1 MIHGIN
7 IIICLDRLIN
17 KLNFGFPTAWKYTD
31 EIIWNPMIGN
41 IIVFILNPN
50 EAISNNAFSLVK
62 INIKYFDIKINVITV
77 DIKSDVGAANQ
88 IPVKPNNLDITMIH
102 GINIIICLDR
112 LINKLNFGFPTA
124 WKYTDEII
132 WNPMI
137 GNIIVFILN
146 PNEAISNNA
155 FSLVKI
161 NIKYFDKRTLLYLFS
176 IQMKLYL
183 TMLFLL

>member
-17 KLNFGFPTAWKYTD
+17 RLNFGFPTAWKYTED
-31 EIIWNPMIGN
+31 
-41 IIVFILNPN
+41 
-50 EAISNNAFSLVK
+50 
-62 INIKYFDIKINVITV
+62 
-77 DIKSDVGAANQ
+77 
-88 IPVKPNNLDITMIH
+88 
-102 GINIIICLDR
+102 
-112 LINKLNFGFPTA
+112 
-124 WKYTDEII
+124 II

-161 NIKYFDKRTLLYLFS
+161 NIKYFDKNCITIKSNIHIILAPNIALRSASLTLA
-176 IQMKLYL
+176 
-183 TMLFLL
+183 